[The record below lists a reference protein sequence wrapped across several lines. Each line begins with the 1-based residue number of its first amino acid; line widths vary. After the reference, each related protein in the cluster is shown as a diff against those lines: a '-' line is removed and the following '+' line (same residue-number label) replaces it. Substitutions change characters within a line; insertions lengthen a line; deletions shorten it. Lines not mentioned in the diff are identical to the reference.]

1 MTTYERVKKALESY
15 NFDDENGNGVNELIA
30 YAYFLG
36 KCEKSKELCD
46 KAHSIFGE
54 QHNRANSCRY
64 HKLAE
69 DVVGRQTIL
78 YDGDYDQWIGM
89 FSQDKT
95 EVN

>member
-46 KAHSIFGE
+46 KAHSMLE
-54 QHNRANSCRY
+54 AQLNRAKGCRY
-64 HKLAE
+64 HKMAE